1 MWFIGV
7 EVKQETSALLPKKK
21 SWIRP
26 CHVMCHVI
34 SRYWFFFITD
44 TSRKESAMRKHSV
57 CAEGGGYRKWRH
69 PSPPSRKKKTFGKSL
84 FFPGWFVARSV
95 AARPHW
101 SSLRSLLRTYERS
114 TFSKSKTHK
123 TRQKNSLFKFF
134 LLQLNHRDKN
144 SKEHTIIKCLT
155 PYLKVQLCL
164 GFQPRGNRAFALL
177 RSMVTQV

>member
-1 MWFIGV
+1 MTFWLSLIWCVTWSRDTDFFHARNPPWESRASAQKEGDIENGV
-7 EVKQETSALLPKKK
+7 IRHHPREKK
-21 SWIRP
+21 
-26 CHVMCHVI
+26 
-34 SRYWFFFITD
+34 
-44 TSRKESAMRKHSV
+44 
-57 CAEGGGYRKWRH
+57 
-69 PSPPSRKKKTFGKSL
+69 KKKTFGKSL
-84 FFPGWFVARSV
+84 FSPGWFVARSV

-101 SSLRSLLRTYERS
+101 SSPRLLLRTYERS
-114 TFSKSKTHK
+114 TCSKSKTHK

>member
-1 MWFIGV
+1 MTFSLSLIWCV
-7 EVKQETSALLPKKK
+7 T
-21 SWIRP
+21 W
-26 CHVMCHVI
+26 
-34 SRYWFFFITD
+34 SRDTDFFFTQRIRD
-44 TSRKESAMRKHSV
+44 EKAERLRRRRGISKMASSV
-57 CAEGGGYRKWRH
+57 TTLAKK
-69 PSPPSRKKKTFGKSL
+69 KKKTFGKSL

-95 AARPHW
+95 AARLHW
-101 SSLRSLLRTYERS
+101 SSLRLLLRTYERS
-114 TFSKSKTHK
+114 TCSKSKTHK

>member
-1 MWFIGV
+1 
-7 EVKQETSALLPKKK
+7 
-21 SWIRP
+21 
-26 CHVMCHVI
+26 MCHVI
-34 SRYWFFFITD
+34 SRYWFFFTQRIRD
-44 TSRKESAMRKHSV
+44 EKAERLRRRRGISKMASSV
-57 CAEGGGYRKWRH
+57 TTLA
-69 PSPPSRKKKTFGKSL
+69 KKKTFGKSL

-101 SSLRSLLRTYERS
+101 SSLRLLLRTYESS
-114 TFSKSKTHK
+114 TCSKSKTHK

>member
-1 MWFIGV
+1 MTF
-7 EVKQETSALLPKKK
+7 LLSLIWCVTWSRDTDFFTQGIRHEKAERLRRRMGISKMASSVTTLAKK
-21 SWIRP
+21 
-26 CHVMCHVI
+26 
-34 SRYWFFFITD
+34 
-44 TSRKESAMRKHSV
+44 
-57 CAEGGGYRKWRH
+57 
-69 PSPPSRKKKTFGKSL
+69 KKKTFRKSL

-101 SSLRSLLRTYERS
+101 SSLRLLLRTYERS
-114 TFSKSKTHK
+114 TCSKSKTHK

>member
-1 MWFIGV
+1 
-7 EVKQETSALLPKKK
+7 
-21 SWIRP
+21 
-26 CHVMCHVI
+26 MCHVI
-34 SRYWFFFITD
+34 SRYWFFFYNWHVTQGIRD
-44 TSRKESAMRKHSV
+44 EKAQRLRRRRGISKMASSV
-57 CAEGGGYRKWRH
+57 TTLAK
-69 PSPPSRKKKTFGKSL
+69 KKKTFGKSL

-101 SSLRSLLRTYERS
+101 SSLRLLLRTYERS
-114 TFSKSKTHK
+114 TCSKSKTHK

-164 GFQPRGNRAFALL
+164 GFQPRGNRPFALL

>member
-1 MWFIGV
+1 
-7 EVKQETSALLPKKK
+7 
-21 SWIRP
+21 
-26 CHVMCHVI
+26 MCHVL
-34 SRYWFFFITD
+34 SRYWFF
-44 TSRKESAMRKHSV
+44 SRKESAMRKHSV
-57 CAEGGGYRKWRH
+57 CAEGGGYRKWCH
-69 PSPPSRKKKTFGKSL
+69 PSPPSRKKKKKKTFGKSL

-101 SSLRSLLRTYERS
+101 SSLRLLLRRYERS
-114 TFSKSKTHK
+114 TCSKSKTHK